1 MTTANDYSLFAIRR
15 FVFPEISQSRGG
27 TMKKLLLEGPAAE
40 PVLLAEAKA
49 HLRLDGAEEDALV
62 GALIAAART
71 AVETET
77 RRVLIEQRWRAFVE
91 TWPHSGVEL
100 PVAPALSVE
109 TVRGIDG
116 EGVATALD
124 PGDYEFDVADGS
136 VRLLRPA
143 AGAERYEIDFAAG
156 YGDAG
161 EDVPGPL
168 RQAMLM
174 LITHWFEHR
183 SAVAVGDVPAETPLG
198 WRALAA
204 PYRRMALC

>member
-1 MTTANDYSLFAIRR
+1 
-15 FVFPEISQSRGG
+15 
-27 TMKKLLLEGPAAE
+27 MKKLLLEGPAAE
-40 PVLLAEAKA
+40 PVLLLEAKA
-49 HLRLDGAEEDALV
+49 HLRLDGAEEDALL

-91 TWPHSGVEL
+91 AWPPGGVKL

-109 TVRGIDG
+109 AVRAIDG
-116 EGVATALD
+116 EGVATGLD
-124 PGDYEFDVADGS
+124 PSDYEFDAADGS
-136 VRLLRPA
+136 LRLLAPA
-143 AGAERYEIDFAAG
+143 AGAERYEIDFSAG

-183 SAVAVGDVPAETPLG
+183 TAVAVGDAPAETPLG
-198 WRALAA
+198 WRSLVT
-204 PYRRMALC
+204 PYRRMSLC